1 MKLLIITAIKEFE
14 KDVMKILKK
23 GEVKTFTFK
32 EVKGIQGFIRRSDGK
47 QLVCIRN
54 EY

>member
-23 GEVKTFTFK
+23 GGGKNLYFQGGK
-32 EVKGIQGFIRRSDGK
+32 RIQGFIIRSDGK

-54 EY
+54 EC